1 MSLHV
6 NCDSDAGQYRCT
18 LPRMA
23 QDDQRATAQA
33 GWAAWQRGDV
43 ATARALFE
51 DIAAAGVATP
61 ALWLLLAQARIA
73 TGAEDL
79 VDQALDH
86 VLAMEPRNVAALI
99 LKGDRA
105 ADDRAATSYYQ
116 LAVSQGQ
123 GAQAA
128 DPATKALISQA
139 QAKLARMAE
148 RFATHLR
155 ATMAAHP
162 AGARFDEAVALVL
175 GEKQLYF
182 QSPTSFFF
190 PGLPHRQ
197 FFPPTEFAWAADVM
211 AATDDIEAELRAVLK
226 EGSGLSPYVRADP
239 TRANRGHALLD
250 DPRWSAFHLIENG
263 EPVPNATER
272 FPRTLEVLAKVPMPV
287 IAARSPM
294 ALFSVLQS
302 DTHIPPH
309 TGMLNTRLICH
320 LPLIV
325 PSNCTLR
332 VGNQIEPVERG
343 KLMIFDDSIE
353 HEAWNRSDTTRV
365 VLLFEVWRP
374 ELSADERAALTA
386 LFESVGL
393 YAGGQ

>member
-1 MSLHV
+1 
-6 NCDSDAGQYRCT
+6 
-18 LPRMA
+18 MA
-23 QDDQRATAQA
+23 RDDQRATAQA

-43 ATARALFE
+43 VTARALFE
-51 DIAAAGVATP
+51 DVAAAGVATP

-123 GAQAA
+123 GAQVA

-162 AGARFDEAVALVL
+162 ASARFEEAVALLL

-182 QSPTSFFF
+182 QSPTNFFF

-197 FFPPTEFAWAADVM
+197 FFPPVEFDWAAGLM
-211 AATDDIEAELRAVLK
+211 AETDEIEAELRAFLE
-226 EGSGLSPYVRADP
+226 EGAGLSPYVRAEP
-239 TRANRGHALLD
+239 TRASRGHALLD
-250 DPRWSAFHLIENG
+250 DPRWSAFHLFENG
-263 EPVPNATER
+263 HPVPRAEER
-272 FPRTLEVLAKVPMPV
+272 FPRTMAALARVPMPV

-294 ALFSVLQS
+294 ALFSVLQP

-325 PSNCTLR
+325 PAGCTLR
-332 VGNQIEPVERG
+332 VGNDVRPVERG

-353 HEAWNRSDTTRV
+353 HEAWNRADTTRV

-374 ELSADERAALTA
+374 ELSADERAALTV